1 MTEILLH
8 SIIEN
13 YNLVSS
19 LKKWKATTTTRII
32 ATICQTGKR
41 KNIYICTCNM
51 RLLLF
56 KLLKFNRN
64 RSDQFR
70 WLFKFDHI
78 NIFLYSFH
86 IVKSRSRGRR
96 NEKKNEL
103 YTFYRMQHPESS
115 IRYAVETYQNNG
127 NIIIYKIL
135 KSFIAIL

>member
-1 MTEILLH
+1 MQ
-8 SIIEN
+8 N
-13 YNLVSS
+13 NCNNLPNW
-19 LKKWKATTTTRII
+19 KKE
-32 ATICQTGKR
+32 

-86 IVKSRSRGRR
+86 IVSKDREAGGMK
-96 NEKKNEL
+96 KKNVV
-103 YTFYRMQHPESS
+103 Y
-115 IRYAVETYQNNG
+115 
-127 NIIIYKIL
+127 IL
-135 KSFIAIL
+135 